1 MKNRAKRWIGIL
13 LAVCLVMAML
23 PTAALAVDTG
33 KAIQLVLG
41 GSADNIGGK
50 QADSIYFGTYYQ
62 SNGSTKEPV
71 KWRVLS
77 NGNQQLFL
85 LSDQNL
91 DVFQYHTEQEYVTWE
106 TSTMRSWLNG
116 YDASANTGGS
126 NGTDYTGDNF
136 LAAAFSAG
144 EQRAIATT
152 TVVNDENT
160 DYGTDGGNDT
170 NDRIFLLSIEETDN
184 RNYFPQFSSSRYS
197 TNTAYVA
204 DGGKLGISM
213 AEAGEGDWWWLR
225 SPGSNNTMAAF
236 IEEDGGDVYEGNP
249 VNNKGAAV
257 RPAFNLDL
265 DDVLFTSAAEGGK
278 SASGMD
284 NGLTAVANY
293 SGNEWKL
300 TLLDGTRGFDIS
312 NVAWSGNTLTF
323 SYSRARTGS
332 NEYISAIIEENGAIT
347 YYGRILQLTSESGTA
362 SLSLPSGVTLSD
374 TTKLHVFNEQVN
386 GDKRTDYASG
396 LSGVSAPEKPA
407 ITTTNLS
414 GGKVGEAYSQTLAAT
429 GAAPITWSIESG
441 SLPAGLTLSGNTIS
455 GTPTTAGTFTFTV
468 KAGNSVGNDT
478 KELSIV
484 IQAAPVE
491 PDPGQPPVIT
501 TTTLSGGKVGEAYSQ
516 TLAATGAAPITWSI
530 ESGSLPAG
538 LTLSGNT
545 ISGTPTT
552 AGTFTFTVKAG
563 NSVGNDTKELSIVVQ
578 AAPVEPD
585 PGQPP
590 VITSPTTDQ
599 KITVAVD
606 DTATLRVTAQD
617 AQSYQWYADRGS
629 GFKAISGATGASYT
643 TSPVTLENDGYR
655 YYCVAANADGT
666 ARSPI
671 FTLNVREVEE
681 VPPTGDSS
689 QMGLWLGLALLSFAG
704 LAAGATLWRRKR
716 AS

>member
-1 MKNRAKRWIGIL
+1 MKNRTKRWIGIL

-23 PTAALAVDTG
+23 PTAALAADTG

-50 QADSIYFGTYYQ
+50 QADNIYFGTYFQ
-62 SNGSTKEPV
+62 SNDSTKEPV

-91 DVFQYHTEQEYVTWE
+91 EVFQYHTEQENVTWE
-106 TSTMRSWLNG
+106 TSTIRSWLNG
-116 YDASANTGGS
+116 YGASSNAGGS
-126 NGTDYTGDNF
+126 NGTEYTGDNF
-136 LAAAFSAG
+136 LNAAFSAG

-170 NDRIFLLSIEETDN
+170 TDRIFLLSIDEALDL
-184 RNYFPQFSSSRYS
+184 RYFPKGSNNRYA
-197 TNTAYVA
+197 TNTLYVA
-204 DGGKLGISM
+204 DGGRLGTYM
-213 AEAGEGDWWWLR
+213 NGEDDGYLDNWWLR
-225 SPGSNNTMAAF
+225 SPGFDNQRAAF
-236 IEEDGGDVYEGNP
+236 IEEDGGDVFEGEW
-249 VNNKGAAV
+249 VNDKSSAV
-257 RPAFNLDL
+257 RPAFNLNL
-265 DDVLFTSAAEGGK
+265 ENVLFTSAATGGK

-284 NGLTAVANY
+284 SGLTAVQNY

-300 TLLDGTRGFDIS
+300 TLLDGTRDFDIS

-362 SLSLPSGVTLSD
+362 SLSLPGGVTLGD
-374 TTKLHVFNEQVN
+374 TTTLYVFNEQVN

-396 LSGVSAPEKPA
+396 LSAVPAPEKPV
-407 ITTTNLS
+407 ITTTTLS

-429 GAAPITWSIESG
+429 GAAAITWSIESG

-478 KELSIV
+478 R
-484 IQAAPVE
+484 
-491 PDPGQPPVIT
+491 
-501 TTTLSGGKVGEAYSQ
+501 
-516 TLAATGAAPITWSI
+516 
-530 ESGSLPAG
+530 
-538 LTLSGNT
+538 
-545 ISGTPTT
+545 
-552 AGTFTFTVKAG
+552 
-563 NSVGNDTKELSIVVQ
+563 ELSIVVQ

-606 DTATLRVTAQD
+606 DTATLRVTAKD

-671 FTLNVREVEE
+671 FTLNVQESVE

-689 QMGLWLGLALLSFAG
+689 QMGLWFGLALLSFAG
-704 LAAGATLWRRKR
+704 LAACATLWRRKR

>member
-1 MKNRAKRWIGIL
+1 MSPCTLGYGAAFGAHKEDSARKYHEGGIIAMKNRTKRWIGVL

-23 PTAALAVDTG
+23 PTAALAADIG
-33 KAIQLVLG
+33 KAIQLVVG

-50 QADSIYFGTYYQ
+50 QADNIYFGTYFQ

-91 DVFQYHTEQEYVTWE
+91 DVFQYHTELEYVTWE

-116 YDASANTGGS
+116 YGASSNTGGS
-126 NGTDYTGDNF
+126 SGTDYTGDNF
-136 LAAAFSAG
+136 LDAAFSAG

-170 NDRIFLLSIEETDN
+170 NDRIFLLSLTETYN
-184 RNYFPQFSSSRYS
+184 RTYFPRGTNLRS

-204 DGGKLGISM
+204 GGGKLGRGM
-213 AEAGEGDWWWLR
+213 NGANEPDRYWLR
-225 SPGSNNTMAAF
+225 SPGFEHWQAAF
-236 IEEDGGDVYEGNP
+236 MEDDGSQIADGNP
-249 VNNKGAAV
+249 VNDRATAV
-257 RPAFNLDL
+257 RPAFNLNL
-265 DDVLFTSAAEGGK
+265 SSVLFTSAATDGK
-278 SASGMD
+278 PTGT
-284 NGLTAVANY
+284 GLTAVQNY

-300 TLLDGTRGFDIS
+300 TLLDGSRGFDIAD
-312 NVAWSGNTLTF
+312 VAWSGNTLTF
-323 SYSRARTGS
+323 SYSRARTGT

-362 SLSLPSGVTLSD
+362 SLSLPSGVTLGD
-374 TTKLHVFNEQVN
+374 TTTLYVFNEQVN

-396 LSGVSAPEKPA
+396 LSAVPAPEKPV
-407 ITTTNLS
+407 ITTTTLS

-429 GAAPITWSIESG
+429 GAAAITWSIESG

-501 TTTLSGGKVGEAYSQ
+501 
-516 TLAATGAAPITWSI
+516 
-530 ESGSLPAG
+530 
-538 LTLSGNT
+538 
-545 ISGTPTT
+545 
-552 AGTFTFTVKAG
+552 
-563 NSVGNDTKELSIVVQ
+563 
-578 AAPVEPD
+578 
-585 PGQPP
+585 
-590 VITSPTTDQ
+590 SPTTDQ

-606 DTATLRVTAQD
+606 DTATLRVTAKD

-671 FTLNVREVEE
+671 FTLNVQESVE

-689 QMGLWLGLALLSFAG
+689 QMGLWFGLALLSFAG
-704 LAAGATLWRRKR
+704 LAACATLWRRKR

>member
-1 MKNRAKRWIGIL
+1 MKNRAKRWMGIL
-13 LAVCLVMAML
+13 LAACLVMAML
-23 PTAALAVDTG
+23 PTAALAADTG
-33 KAIQLVLG
+33 KAIQLVVG

-50 QADSIYFGTYYQ
+50 QADNIYFGTYFQ

-91 DVFQYHTEQEYVTWE
+91 EVFQYHTEQENVTWE
-106 TSTMRSWLNG
+106 TSTIRSWLNG
-116 YDASANTGGS
+116 YGASANAGGS

-136 LAAAFSAG
+136 LNAAFSAG

-160 DYGTDGGNDT
+160 DYGTDGGNNT
-170 NDRIFLLSIEETDN
+170 TDRVFLLSIEETDN

-284 NGLTAVANY
+284 SGLTAVQNY

-300 TLLDGTRGFDIS
+300 TLLDGSRGFDIAD
-312 NVAWSGNTLTF
+312 VAWSGNTLTF

-362 SLSLPSGVTLSD
+362 SLSLPSGVALGD
-374 TTKLHVFNEQVN
+374 TTTLHVFNEQVN

-468 KAGNSVGNDT
+468 KAGNRVGNDT
-478 KELSIV
+478 KKLSIV
-484 IQAAPVE
+484 I
-491 PDPGQPPVIT
+491 
-501 TTTLSGGKVGEAYSQ
+501 
-516 TLAATGAAPITWSI
+516 
-530 ESGSLPAG
+530 
-538 LTLSGNT
+538 
-545 ISGTPTT
+545 
-552 AGTFTFTVKAG
+552 
-563 NSVGNDTKELSIVVQ
+563 Q

-666 ARSPI
+666 ANSPI
-671 FTLNVREVEE
+671 FTLNVQESVD
-681 VPPTGDSS
+681 VPATGDSS
-689 QMGLWLGLALLSFAG
+689 QMGLWLGLVLLSFAG
-704 LAAGATLWRRKR
+704 LAACATLWRRNR